1 MRYATNDRRHWLI
14 DVVAPDRRMAAALVA
29 GFGALVNGG
38 ELNLHPLIARL
49 VDKDVLD
56 RLGARRRGADM
67 GAGAS
72 A

>member
-1 MRYATNDRRHWLI
+1 MRYATDDRGHWLI
-14 DVVAPDRRMAAALVA
+14 DVVALDRRTAAALVA